1 MHLRRLLAPVLAL
14 LFIAGSVS
22 PFAAARAADGDE
34 AAMGAQFF
42 NELKSQG
49 NLVKSSPLYDVL
61 RPIAAAITKTVQP
74 LYPYPIHFYIVHGQ
88 QPNAFAAPG
97 GNVYVVDSLFYFVKN
112 REELVGTICHETSHL
127 LHHDS
132 MKQMKQEQAVDG
144 RALAATI
151 LLGPSVGTV
160 LAASAVGRLDELH
173 YSRETEEAADLT
185 GADTCAKSGFDP
197 WGLVWLF
204 QDFDG
209 AKLSSPPEILS
220 DHPNDAHRVAALQT
234 HFRANPALFAA
245 YSGDRTTA
253 TRLHVPSDEDEQ
265 FYR

>member
-1 MHLRRLLAPVLAL
+1 MRLRRLLTTVLAL
-14 LFIAGSVS
+14 LVFAGPVS
-22 PFAAARAADGDE
+22 PFAAARAADDDE
-34 AAMGAQFF
+34 VAMGTQFF
-42 NELKSQG
+42 DELKSQG
-49 NLVKSSPLYDVL
+49 NVVKSSPLYDVL

-74 LYPYPIHFYIVHGQ
+74 QYPYPIHFYIVHGE

-132 MKQMKQEQAVDG
+132 MKLMKQQQAVSG

-160 LAASAVGRLDELH
+160 LAATALARLDELH
-173 YSRETEEAADLT
+173 YSREAEEAADLT

-204 QDFDG
+204 HDFDG

-220 DHPNDAHRVAALQT
+220 DHPNDAHRVAALQA
-234 HFRANPALFAA
+234 HFRADPALFAA
-245 YSGDRTTA
+245 YSSDRATA
-253 TRLHVPSDEDEQ
+253 TRLHVPSDEDEH